1 MNLFKP
7 IQMMKAFSFKTIL
20 VGVAAVAVLGASL
33 TLSAQQPARSQWDGI
48 YTEAQAKRGEPLY
61 AKACASCHG
70 ANLLGGEMAPTLVG
84 GDFGANWENLTI
96 GELVKRIHETMPPEN
111 PRGLSRREVVDIL
124 AFMFAVDNVPAGTT
138 ELPTQADPLNA
149 IKFKAL
155 RPEQ

>member
-1 MNLFKP
+1 MRGMNSTK
-7 IQMMKAFSFKTIL
+7 IL
-20 VGVAAVAVLGASL
+20 LTLAGVAMLGASL
-33 TLSAQQPARSQWDGI
+33 TISAQQSAKTQWDGI

-70 ANLLGGEMAPTLVG
+70 VNLLGGEMAPTLVG
-84 GDFGANWENLTI
+84 GDFSANWENLTI

-111 PRGLSRREVVDIL
+111 PKGLSRREVVDIL

-155 RPEQ
+155 RPDK

>member
-1 MNLFKP
+1 MTGMNSTK
-7 IQMMKAFSFKTIL
+7 IL
-20 VGVAAVAVLGASL
+20 LTLAGVAMLAASL
-33 TLSAQQPARSQWDGI
+33 TTSAQQPAKTQWDGI

-84 GDFGANWENLTI
+84 GDFSANWENLTI

-155 RPEQ
+155 RPDK